1 MDFVNSLFFLLLIL
15 ALLWVIKLDLFFMV
29 FGTVVLLYF
38 IIQLFFMDPIE
49 IFFSIGSF
57 FLLNPFGVLILFVP
71 LIIYALN
78 LGLKKKD
85 NS

>member
-1 MDFVNSLFFLLLIL
+1 
-15 ALLWVIKLDLFFMV
+15 MV

-49 IFFSIGSF
+49 IIFSIGRF
-57 FLLNPFGVLILFVP
+57 FLLNPIGLLILFVP

-78 LGLKKKD
+78 QGLKKKD